1 MYRPMKIYD
10 AYRLAIETGMK
21 HDPRPKEEVDL
32 VLSNAKKAY
41 DALPEEKKE
50 FFDTES
56 LWNPY
61 YDCRFSWGEDIAKDA
76 EAERFMWGV
85 DITPGEL
92 LLADRLKEKGQR
104 IDAVVAHH
112 PTGKSRNPFP
122 KVMSMQADIFYDCGV
137 PINVAEGLMGP
148 RMDEVLYNVM
158 GSNYNQASDTA
169 RLLNIPFFNIHS
181 AADNMVQEFLENKVE
196 EKCPRRLEDIVD
208 MLMEEPEYRQAARL
222 NDPPRIIV
230 GRKDSR
236 CGKVIAKMTGGT
248 SAPDSMYEELQKAGV
263 GTVIAMHMPKS
274 SVDVCRKCNLNVVI
288 SGHMASDSLGINL
301 ICDEWEKHGIE
312 VFGVAGF
319 TRFSRN

>member
-1 MYRPMKIYD
+1 
-10 AYRLAIETGMK
+10 MK

-41 DALPEEKKE
+41 DALPEEKRE

-61 YDCRFSWGEDIAKDA
+61 YDCRFAWGEDIAKDA
-76 EAERFMWGV
+76 DAERLMWGI

-92 LLADRLKEKGQR
+92 LLADRLREKGQR

-112 PTGKSRNPFP
+112 PTGRSRNPFP
-122 KVMSMQADIFYDCGV
+122 KVMSMQADIFHDCGV

-158 GSNYNQASDTA
+158 GSNYNQAADTA
-169 RLLNIPFFNIHS
+169 RLLGIPFFNVHS
-181 AADNMVQEFLENKVE
+181 AADNMVQEFLEKKVE
-196 EKCPRRLEDIVD
+196 ERCPRRLEDIID
-208 MLMEEPEYRQAARL
+208 MLMEEPEYKQAARL

-230 GRKDSR
+230 GKKDSR
-236 CGKVIAKMTGGT
+236 CGGVIAKMTGGT
-248 SAPDSMYEELQKAGV
+248 SAPDGIYEELQKAGV
-263 GTVIAMHMPKS
+263 GTVVAMHMPNS
-274 SVDVCRKCNLNVVI
+274 SVEVCRKCHINVVI

-312 VFGVAGF
+312 VFGAAGF

>member
-41 DALPEEKKE
+41 DALPEEKRE

-61 YDCRFSWGEDIAKDA
+61 YDCRFAWGEDIAKEADA
-76 EAERFMWGV
+76 ERLMWGI

-92 LLADRLKEKGQR
+92 LLADRLREKGQR

-112 PTGKSRNPFP
+112 PTGRSRNPFP
-122 KVMSMQADIFYDCGV
+122 KVMSMQADIFHDCGV

-158 GSNYNQASDTA
+158 GSNYNQAADTA
-169 RLLNIPFFNIHS
+169 RLLGIPFFNIHS
-181 AADNMVQEFLENKVE
+181 AADNMVQEFLEKKVE
-196 EKCPRRLEDIVD
+196 ERCPRRLDDILD
-208 MLMEEPEYRQAARL
+208 MLMEEPEYKQAARL

-230 GRKDSR
+230 GKKDSR
-236 CGKVIAKMTGGT
+236 CGGVIAKMTGGT
-248 SAPDSMYEELQKAGV
+248 SAPDGIYEELQKAGV
-263 GTVIAMHMPKS
+263 GTVVAMHMPNS
-274 SVDVCRKCNLNVVI
+274 SVEVCRKCHINVVI
-288 SGHMASDSLGINL
+288 SGHMASDSLGVNL
-301 ICDEWEKHGIE
+301 ICDEWERHGIE
-312 VFGVAGF
+312 VFGAAGF

>member
-1 MYRPMKIYD
+1 MKIYD

-41 DALPEEKKE
+41 DALPEEKRE

-61 YDCRFSWGEDIAKDA
+61 YDCRFAWGEDIAKEADA
-76 EAERFMWGV
+76 ERLMWGI

-92 LLADRLKEKGQR
+92 LLADRLREKGQR

-112 PTGKSRNPFP
+112 PTGRSRNPFP
-122 KVMSMQADIFYDCGV
+122 KVMSMQADIFHDCGV

-158 GSNYNQASDTA
+158 GSNYNQAADTA
-169 RLLNIPFFNIHS
+169 RLLGIPFFNIHS
-181 AADNMVQEFLENKVE
+181 AADNMVQEFLEKKVE
-196 EKCPRRLEDIVD
+196 ERCPRRLEDIID
-208 MLMEEPEYRQAARL
+208 MLMEEPEYKQAARL

-230 GRKDSR
+230 GKKDSR
-236 CGKVIAKMTGGT
+236 CGGVIAKMTGGT
-248 SAPDSMYEELQKAGV
+248 SAPDGIYEELQKAGV
-263 GTVIAMHMPKS
+263 GTVVAMHMPNS
-274 SVDVCRKCNLNVVI
+274 SVEVCRKCHINVVI
-288 SGHMASDSLGINL
+288 SGHMASDSLGVNL
-301 ICDEWEKHGIE
+301 ICDEWERHGIE
-312 VFGVAGF
+312 VFGAAGF

>member
-41 DALPEEKKE
+41 DALPEEKRE

-61 YDCRFSWGEDIAKDA
+61 YDCRFAWGEDIAKEADA
-76 EAERFMWGV
+76 ERLMWGI
-85 DITPGEL
+85 DITSGEL
-92 LLADRLKEKGQR
+92 LLADRLREKGQR

-112 PTGKSRNPFP
+112 PTGRSRNPFP
-122 KVMSMQADIFYDCGV
+122 KVMSMQADIFHDCGV

-158 GSNYNQASDTA
+158 GSNYNQAADTA
-169 RLLNIPFFNIHS
+169 RLLGIPFFNIHS
-181 AADNMVQEFLENKVE
+181 AADNMVQEFLEKKVE
-196 EKCPRRLEDIVD
+196 ERCPRRLEDIID
-208 MLMEEPEYRQAARL
+208 MLMEEPEYKQAARL

-230 GRKDSR
+230 GKKDSR
-236 CGKVIAKMTGGT
+236 CGGVIAKMTGGT
-248 SAPDSMYEELQKAGV
+248 SAPDGIYEELQKAGV
-263 GTVIAMHMPKS
+263 GTVVAMHMPNS
-274 SVDVCRKCNLNVVI
+274 SVEVCRKCHINVVI
-288 SGHMASDSLGINL
+288 SGHMASDSLGVNL
-301 ICDEWEKHGIE
+301 ICDEWERHGIE
-312 VFGVAGF
+312 VFGAAGF

>member
-1 MYRPMKIYD
+1 MKIYD

-41 DALPEEKKE
+41 DALPEEKRE

-61 YDCRFSWGEDIAKDA
+61 YDCRFAWGEDIAKEADA
-76 EAERFMWGV
+76 ERLMWGI
-85 DITPGEL
+85 DITSGEL
-92 LLADRLKEKGQR
+92 LLADRLREKGQR

-112 PTGKSRNPFP
+112 PTGRSRNPFP
-122 KVMSMQADIFYDCGV
+122 KVMSMQADIFHDCGV

-158 GSNYNQASDTA
+158 GSNYNQAADTA
-169 RLLNIPFFNIHS
+169 RLLGIPFFNIHS
-181 AADNMVQEFLENKVE
+181 AADNMVQEFLEKKVE
-196 EKCPRRLEDIVD
+196 ERCPRRLEDIID
-208 MLMEEPEYRQAARL
+208 MLMEEPEYKQAARL

-230 GRKDSR
+230 GKKDSR
-236 CGKVIAKMTGGT
+236 CGGVIAKMTGGT
-248 SAPDSMYEELQKAGV
+248 SAPDGIYEELQKAGV
-263 GTVIAMHMPKS
+263 GTVVAMHMPNS
-274 SVDVCRKCNLNVVI
+274 SVEVCRKCHINVVI
-288 SGHMASDSLGINL
+288 SGHMASDSLGVNL
-301 ICDEWEKHGIE
+301 ICDEWERHGIE
-312 VFGVAGF
+312 VFGAAGF